1 MQAPIFSSN
10 IPLYQLHELVRQC
23 IDVRNINETVTID
36 SVNRISII
44 SDCKGP
50 SQQDGHDTHKHSE
63 YHQKS
68 QREF

>member
-36 SVNRISII
+36 SH
-44 SDCKGP
+44 
-50 SQQDGHDTHKHSE
+50 Q
-63 YHQKS
+63 QKS
-68 QREF
+68 PGGANRRLPPP